1 MDIVINEKTKRVL
14 IIILS
19 ILAVVSLIKGIINA
33 LASSV
38 DFLYNDFHS
47 AVYQHDYYN
56 AQFPFTFWMMFF
68 FALFS
73 AEIAKNIWIF
83 CNLVFTAVII
93 VLIRKTFLKEMHGTD
108 YCILVLMMI
117 AGGAWR
123 TNISNGQYKLA
134 FFMFYLL
141 AVYFLDYGDGVTG
154 SFFSKNRD
162 MVAGLFLSM
171 AAFQYTLAIPLGVFF
186 IYRKRFKVIASAF
199 FLLTLSFIGNAL
211 WFNGVRNI
219 TLRQL
224 EYSRGLTED
233 GDVDIQSLFGMG
245 NLVIPIFLAGVLF
258 LIILA
263 YVIKWKGDDDTL
275 FFSIALM
282 TAYAVAYQR
291 IYSFFILIIP
301 LGLLWMMYNE
311 DPKDRAV
318 LIASC
323 LMLLL
328 TTTVFFSR
336 TASEQLGLMLT
347 RILFYPAYGML
358 IFIAFRRGLVF
369 NER

>member
-1 MDIVINEKTKRVL
+1 VDKFINEKTKRVL
-14 IIILS
+14 IVILGILS
-19 ILAVVSLIKGIINA
+19 VVSLIKGIMNA
-33 LASSV
+33 AESSV
-38 DFLYNDFHS
+38 DFLYNDFQS
-47 AVYQHDYYN
+47 AVFQHDYYN

-93 VLIRKTFLKEMHGTD
+93 VLIRKTFLKAMPGTD

-141 AVYFLDYGDGVTG
+141 AVFFLDYGDGVTG
-154 SFFSKNRD
+154 SFFSRHRD
-162 MVAGLFLSM
+162 CVAGLFLSM
-171 AAFQYTLAIPLGVFF
+171 TAFQYTLAVPLGVYF
-186 IYRKRFKVIASAF
+186 IYRKRFMVMVSAF
-199 FLLTLSFIGNAL
+199 FPLALSFIGSAW
-211 WFNGVRNI
+211 WFGGVRNI
-219 TLRQL
+219 TLKQLGFSRQL
-224 EYSRGLTED
+224 TAE
-233 GDVDIQSLFGMG
+233 GDVDIQSVLGLG

-263 YVIKWKGDDDTL
+263 YVIKWKSNDDTL

-282 TAYAVAYQR
+282 TAYATAYQR

-358 IFIAFRRGLVF
+358 LFIAFRRGLVF